1 VQDIVLSVP
10 SYFTEKERKALLDAC
25 KVADVSVSRLFNET
39 SAVAL
44 SYGIFRRSELSTT
57 PKNVVFVDLGHS
69 KLSVFCASFTKS
81 GCKILAE
88 AHARNIGC
96 RNIDFELLKVFA

>member
-1 VQDIVLSVP
+1 M
-10 SYFTEKERKALLDAC
+10 LDAC

-44 SYGIFRRSELSTT
+44 SYGIFRKTELSAT

-69 KLSVFCASFTKS
+69 KLSVFCASFTKDK
-81 GCKILAE
+81 CQILAE
-88 AHARNIGC
+88 GHARNIGC
-96 RNIDFELLKVFA
+96 RNIDWELLKTFAKKFEA